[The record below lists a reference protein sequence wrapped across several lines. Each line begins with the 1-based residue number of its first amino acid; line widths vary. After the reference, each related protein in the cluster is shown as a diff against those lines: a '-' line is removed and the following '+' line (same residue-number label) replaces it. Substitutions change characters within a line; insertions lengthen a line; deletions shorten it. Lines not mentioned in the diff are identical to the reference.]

1 MGLTGTNLDRY
12 EVQEELGRGGMSV
25 VYKGFDS
32 ALERVVAIKVL
43 HDHLTEDQQAR
54 DRLQREAVAVA
65 KLQHQNII
73 EVFDF
78 STGGSGPAYIVM
90 EYVEGES
97 LAAILKRINFSST
110 PEEGLYF
117 LRRMLCALEHA
128 HDNGVIHRDLKPEN
142 VLLSL
147 DGRIKLTDFGIAR
160 LVDGNAMTMT
170 GTLLGSPGYMAPE
183 YIEAKPTDHR
193 VDIFAFGVLLYRS
206 LTGSAPFEGESPASV
221 LLKITKGEFE
231 PANAQN
237 ANIHPMIASL
247 IERCLATNPAE
258 RFRSAKEL
266 KEHVDKLL
274 RYAGVES
281 NELSREVLP
290 APTPQAPASMFTS
303 ATLSRAYLEAFELA
317 LKTRN
322 RTLAHGH
329 ADRLLGLDSA
339 LRESVT
345 TRLATL
351 GTDAHRSRF
360 PMVFAVLV
368 ILFALGMGIASTLI
382 APPPEP
388 TLSSTVETPSPENAV
403 SLVVGVE
410 CETDKE
416 LRVQLNDSGAWISLA
431 ELSSQRV
438 PPGEHRLVLRIG
450 QDLEEHK
457 VVVAPSG
464 QASPAMIK
472 CRSAI
477 IPPLPSP
484 TPKTSTTSSTPTPQ
498 AAKPSQKAAPEP
510 KQSVV
515 SEITKAK
522 PQDYDVT
529 FRTGGA
535 WVDVEV
541 DGTKVRESQLG
552 VFALKLREGTRKVKF
567 LNPLAKPLVM
577 TLNVDASTGER
588 PILIKLSPLDAKL
601 AFSGFPAK
609 TVVQVRGKATL
620 LDSNGNDEPLAVSFP
635 ENKGRLVESVRII
648 LPDGTVTTQEVEL
661 KPGSLTTLDVAAT
674 R

>member
-1 MGLTGTNLDRY
+1 
-12 EVQEELGRGGMSV
+12 
-25 VYKGFDS
+25 
-32 ALERVVAIKVL
+32 
-43 HDHLTEDQQAR
+43 
-54 DRLQREAVAVA
+54 
-65 KLQHQNII
+65 
-73 EVFDF
+73 
-78 STGGSGPAYIVM
+78 
-90 EYVEGES
+90 
-97 LAAILKRINFSST
+97 
-110 PEEGLYF
+110 
-117 LRRMLCALEHA
+117 
-128 HDNGVIHRDLKPEN
+128 
-142 VLLSL
+142 
-147 DGRIKLTDFGIAR
+147 
-160 LVDGNAMTMT
+160 
-170 GTLLGSPGYMAPE
+170 
-183 YIEAKPTDHR
+183 
-193 VDIFAFGVLLYRS
+193 
-206 LTGSAPFEGESPASV
+206 
-221 LLKITKGEFE
+221 
-231 PANAQN
+231 
-237 ANIHPMIASL
+237 
-247 IERCLATNPAE
+247 
-258 RFRSAKEL
+258 
-266 KEHVDKLL
+266 
-274 RYAGVES
+274 
-281 NELSREVLP
+281 
-290 APTPQAPASMFTS
+290 
-303 ATLSRAYLEAFELA
+303 
-317 LKTRN
+317 
-322 RTLAHGH
+322 
-329 ADRLLGLDSA
+329 
-339 LRESVT
+339 
-345 TRLATL
+345 
-351 GTDAHRSRF
+351 
-360 PMVFAVLV
+360 MVFAVLV

-515 SEITKAK
+515 SKMTEAE

-541 DGTKVRESQLG
+541 DGIKVRESQLG